1 MRTRLKELRRHLLPA
16 KFSPTGEYSDRQ
28 LDRARGYRLLVHA
41 EIESYLEDVAREAA
55 TKAIQEWSNNKKPS
69 TILLSFL
76 ASYHSGWDTND
87 ERTNDEIIK
96 LAKSRTRI
104 KDSVNEAIN
113 IAQRQ
118 YINYIKENHGVK
130 EKNLKQLIL
139 PLGIEINELDET
151 WVTNL
156 DNFGSIRGEI
166 AHKTK
171 RATTQI
177 NPEDEYNT
185 VRTLLIGLKEL
196 DEKIMRAQS
205 FL

>member
-1 MRTRLKELRRHLLPA
+1 MPVSTRFKEMRTRLKELRRHLLPA

-41 EIESYLEDVAREAA
+41 EIESYLEDVAREVA

-104 KDSVNEAIN
+104 KEKE
-113 IAQRQ
+113 Q
-118 YINYIKENHGVK
+118 KENIK
-130 EKNLKQLIL
+130 K
-139 PLGIEINELDET
+139 
-151 WVTNL
+151 
-156 DNFGSIRGEI
+156 
-166 AHKTK
+166 
-171 RATTQI
+171 
-177 NPEDEYNT
+177 
-185 VRTLLIGLKEL
+185 
-196 DEKIMRAQS
+196 KIMG
-205 FL
+205 